1 MVEPTMEESYEF
13 PWTREDLVDSE
24 GVEVEVMAVVETE
37 VVTEATE
44 AAIATGVDEAAP
56 DLGVGHAPAV
66 GVVVATGRGP
76 GLVDATVQGNVV
88 AVTGRLTENVAALEI
103 EDLPKIPDHE
113 AEAVLEL

>member
-1 MVEPTMEESYEF
+1 MEESCVS

-24 GVEVEVMAVVETE
+24 VVEVEVMAVAGME

-44 AAIATGVDEAAP
+44 AAIATGADEAAP
-56 DLGVGHAPAV
+56 DLGVGHAPV
-66 GVVVATGRGP
+66 VEVVVATGRGP
-76 GLVDATVQGNVV
+76 GLVDVTVQGNVV

-103 EDLPKIPDHE
+103 EGLPKIPDHE